1 MEYALWEDEP
11 MGPTMGQGSGYEQPQ
26 MTQQGGNGYQAPNP
40 VNEMVMQQQRPAPQM
55 PLGNGTP
62 AVSAPPMAAEQTRKA
77 PEASY
82 VAPVVLGAGVAA
94 GAALA
99 QPSLQNIGYYAEA
112 GDFWYILVA
121 VLIIDVIVIFLTRYY
136 PSMMGS
142 NLNRWYTT
150 FGLNGVIADVLI
162 IVLVFLVAR
171 YVYTSYIEPNMADR
185 SWSPWI
191 FLGLAISLGMI
202 HDVAFYKL
210 VIQNISRGT
219 NSMIDLFKDY
229 SEAAGANAI
238 FGDALMVAGSGLLAM
253 VLKGQPAHVTGF
265 LGFLAAYCVPY
276 ILHTRPGA
284 GGQSGGGMD

>member
-1 MEYALWEDEP
+1 MSEYALWVDEP
-11 MGPTMGQGSGYEQPQ
+11 MGPTMGSGYEQPQ
-26 MTQQGGNGYQAPNP
+26 MTQQGGNGYQASNP
-40 VNEMVMQQQRPAPQM
+40 VNEMVMQQRPAQQM

-191 FLGLAISLGMI
+191 FLGLAIGLGMI

-253 VLKGQPAHVTGF
+253 VLKGQPAHLTGF

-284 GGQSGGGMD
+284 GSDSS

>member
-1 MEYALWEDEP
+1 MSEYALWVDEP
-11 MGPTMGQGSGYEQPQ
+11 MGPTMGSGYEQPQ
-26 MTQQGGNGYQAPNP
+26 MTQQGGNGYQASNP
-40 VNEMVMQQQRPAPQM
+40 VNEMVMQQRPAQQM

-191 FLGLAISLGMI
+191 FLGLAIGLGMI

-253 VLKGQPAHVTGF
+253 VLKGQPAHLTGF

-284 GGQSGGGMD
+284 GGQSGGGME